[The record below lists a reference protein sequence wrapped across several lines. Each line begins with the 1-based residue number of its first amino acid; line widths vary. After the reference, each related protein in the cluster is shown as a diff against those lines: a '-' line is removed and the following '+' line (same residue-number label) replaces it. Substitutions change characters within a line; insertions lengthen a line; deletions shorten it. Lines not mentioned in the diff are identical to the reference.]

1 MSLSILTNISAMET
15 HQNLLA
21 SSNAVSTAME
31 RLSSGLRINN
41 AADDAAGYAISQGLT
56 SQVNGLDQ
64 AGRNVG
70 DAVSMVSTAESS
82 MNNIQSMLQRMREL
96 AVQYQ
101 NGSLQASDKTAI
113 QGEVDQLTNEIQRQR
128 GAVSFNGQNLLDGT
142 AGTSGVGVTFQV
154 GANATDTLT
163 ASFGDIQ
170 SSLNVGFDWTSTGS
184 VFSLA
189 SLGASALA
197 DLDTAIQS
205 VSSHAATL
213 GAVQNRLQYTSDAIS
228 VTETNLSASNSRI
241 KDVDMASE
249 MTTMTQD
256 QILQQAG
263 TAMLAQAN
271 QAPQMVL
278 KLLGG

>member
-1 MSLSILTNISAMET
+1 MSLSILTNISAMQT

-21 SSNAVSTAME
+21 SSNAVSQSMQ

-56 SQVNGLDQ
+56 AQVNGLDQ
-64 AGRNVG
+64 ASRNVG

-82 MNNIQSMLQRMREL
+82 MNNVQSMLQRIREL

-113 QGEVDQLTNEIQRQR
+113 QGEVDQLTSEIQRQR

-142 AGTSGVGVTFQV
+142 AGTAGTGVTFQV
-154 GANATDTLT
+154 GANASDTLT

-170 SSLNVGFDWTSTGS
+170 SSLATGFDWTSTGS
-184 VFSLA
+184 VFSLS
-189 SLGASALA
+189 SLGSAALGN
-197 DLDTAIQS
+197 LDTAIKN
-205 VSSHAATL
+205 VSSEAATL
-213 GAVQNRLQYTSDAIS
+213 GAVQNRLQYTADAIS
-228 VTETNLSASNSRI
+228 ATETNLSASNSRI

-249 MTTMTQD
+249 MTKMTQE

-263 TAMLAQAN
+263 TSMLAQAN
-271 QAPQMVL
+271 AAPQMVL
-278 KLLGG
+278 KLLG

>member
-1 MSLSILTNISAMET
+1 MLNVPSILTNISAMET

-82 MNNIQSMLQRMREL
+82 MNNIQSMLQRIREL

-113 QGEVDQLTNEIQRQR
+113 QGEVDQLTSEIERQR
-128 GAVSFNGQNLLDGT
+128 GAVSFNGAEPARRNRRHRGHRCDLPGRRQRLGHLDG
-142 AGTSGVGVTFQV
+142 
-154 GANATDTLT
+154 
-163 ASFGDIQ
+163 
-170 SSLNVGFDWTSTGS
+170 
-184 VFSLA
+184 
-189 SLGASALA
+189 
-197 DLDTAIQS
+197 
-205 VSSHAATL
+205 
-213 GAVQNRLQYTSDAIS
+213 
-228 VTETNLSASNSRI
+228 
-241 KDVDMASE
+241 
-249 MTTMTQD
+249 
-256 QILQQAG
+256 
-263 TAMLAQAN
+263 
-271 QAPQMVL
+271 VL
-278 KLLGG
+278 W

>member
-15 HQNLLA
+15 HQNLL
-21 SSNAVSTAME
+21 SSSDAVSTAME

-82 MNNIQSMLQRMREL
+82 LNNVQSMLQRIREL

-101 NGSLQASDKTAI
+101 NGSLQTSDKTAI
-113 QGEVDQLTNEIQRQR
+113 QGEVDQLTNEIKRQR
-128 GAVSFNGQNLLDGT
+128 GAVSFNGLNLLDGT
-142 AGTSGVGVTFQV
+142 AGTVGVGVSFQV

-170 SSLNVGFDWTSTGS
+170 TSMATGFDWTSTGS

-189 SLGASALA
+189 SLGAAALA

-205 VSSHAATL
+205 VSSQAATL
-213 GAVQNRLQYTSDAIS
+213 GAVQTRLQYTSDAIAA
-228 VTETNLSASNSRI
+228 TETNLSASNSRI

-249 MTTMTQD
+249 MTKMTQE

-263 TAMLAQAN
+263 TSMLAQAN
-271 QAPQMVL
+271 QSPQMVL